1 MKCTECQTQNPEA
14 RKFCRECGTKLLI
27 ICPQCGFQNLPDDK
41 FCGECGQRLK
51 DALAVEKEVPETE
64 GERVHVTVLFSDLS
78 GYTAMSEKLDPE
90 ELKEITTN
98 IFSQIS
104 NVIDK
109 YEGFVE
115 KFVGDAVMALFGV
128 PKAHE
133 DDPIRAIRAA
143 REIHELVDSISPEV
157 EKAFGQPVSMH
168 TGINTGLVVTGKVDM
183 EKGTHGVAGDTINLA
198 SRLSSL
204 AKAGEILVGPDSYR
218 QAEGYFIFNRLEP
231 TKLKGKTKS
240 IVIYRVV
247 EETKVRSRFEAA
259 EQRGFTTFTGR
270 KQELTT
276 LRACLEKAIAGQ
288 GQLVTVVGEA
298 GIGKSRLLSE
308 FRDSLDREQITVLE
322 GRCQSYGTE
331 TPYLPMVNA
340 LRRGLN
346 LQEKDSPN
354 QLLEKTVANIR
365 AIDPALESYIPH
377 YLHLLSIPSHEYSML
392 QNLKGEELRSALQEA
407 LAAIL
412 TLNSRRKPM
421 VCIFEDW
428 HWRDEAS
435 DLALKHLVSVISSY
449 PLMLVV
455 LYRSEYVTSWDN
467 FEIHTPLVL
476 KLLGRPN
483 TEDILKSIFRADR
496 VPGGL
501 RDMIHEQTEGNP
513 LFIEEVSNSLVEQ
526 GVALVKNRQVALTR
540 SQEDLHLPDTVQ
552 AVITSRIDQLNEKA
566 QETLRLAS
574 VIGREFSRHIL
585 ERITPDPKLL
595 SKPLEEL
602 KALEVIQQTR
612 VLHEAEYIFKHV
624 LTQVVVYDRLLLRRR
639 KELHGLVGQA
649 IEEFYTDRLEERV
662 GILAYHYGRSE
673 HQDKAVKYALLAGDQ
688 AAALY
693 ANTEA
698 TNYFEQ
704 ALMKARALPA
714 SAKTERWQID
724 ATLKLA
730 AVGITRQDIER
741 DLKNLEEAHA
751 LAEKLTDETRLA
763 SVLYWLGRIYYVLFN
778 PKTAINYAKRSLEIA
793 DRLGDDVLAAPP
805 VNLMGRV
812 YWLISDYAQA
822 SRMLERSVD
831 QMRQLGNKTEESTA
845 LGFAGYVL
853 GHMGEFDR
861 ALLYADQGIQ
871 LAQEIQTPFAE
882 SAAFHYR
889 GCIRDQRGEWAQAIA
904 DYEKAKSIADEV
916 GDLFRL
922 QQLKM
927 YEGRAHTLNGDPD
940 GGRVFLEEDLALAK
954 QIGTNFGLARLK
966 SFLADCIF
974 RLGEIDAALSL
985 CQEAIGLAEESED
998 KFTIALAHRTLA
1010 EIFFR
1015 LEPSEPQKAER
1026 AILEAI
1032 RIQQESGAK
1041 PELARSYLIYAQ
1053 LLKRREEKE
1062 KAEEYFVKAIGMF
1075 EEMGMAWDLV
1085 QSEQVLRKYRL

>member
-1 MKCTECQTQNPEA
+1 
-14 RKFCRECGTKLLI
+14 
-27 ICPQCGFQNLPDDK
+27 
-41 FCGECGQRLK
+41 
-51 DALAVEKEVPETE
+51 
-64 GERVHVTVLFSDLS
+64 
-78 GYTAMSEKLDPE
+78 MSEKLDPE

-143 REIHELVDSISPEV
+143 REIHELVDSMSPEV
-157 EKAFGQPVSMH
+157 EKTIGQPISMH
-168 TGINTGLVVTGKVDM
+168 TGINTGLVVTGEVDM
-183 EKGTHGVAGDTINLA
+183 GKGTHGVAGDTINLA

-218 QAEGYFIFNRLEP
+218 QAEGYFVFSLLEP
-231 TKLKGKTKS
+231 TKLKGKAKS
-240 IVIYRVV
+240 IVPYRVV
-247 EETKVRSRFEAA
+247 EETTVRSRFEAA

-276 LRACLEKAIAGQ
+276 LGTCLEKAIGGQ

-308 FRDSLDREQITVLE
+308 FRRSLDREQITVLE

-340 LRRGLN
+340 LRRGLS

-354 QLLEKTVANIR
+354 QSLEKMVANIR

-377 YLHLLSIPSHEYSML
+377 YLHLLSIHSHEYSMP

-412 TLNSRRKPM
+412 TLNSRRKPT

-435 DLALKHLVSVISSY
+435 DLALKHLVSLIASY
-449 PLMLVV
+449 PLILVV
-455 LYRSEYVTSWDN
+455 LYRPEYVASWGSL
-467 FEIHTPLVL
+467 EIHTPLVL
-476 KLLGRPN
+476 KPLGRPN
-483 TEDILKSIFRADR
+483 TEDILKSIFHADR
-496 VPGGL
+496 VPRRL
-501 RDMIHEQTEGNP
+501 RDMIHERTVGNP

-526 GVALVKNRQVALTR
+526 GVVLVKNRQVALTR

-552 AVITSRIDQLNEKA
+552 AVISSRIDQLNEKA

-574 VIGREFSRHIL
+574 VIGREFSRRIL

-612 VLHEAEYIFKHV
+612 VLPEAEYIFKHV

-649 IEEFYTDRLEERV
+649 VEEFYTDRLEARA

-698 TNYFEQ
+698 TAYFEQ
-704 ALMKARALPA
+704 ALMKARSLPA
-714 SAKTERWQID
+714 SAKTQCWQID

-741 DLKNLEEAHA
+741 DLKNLEEAQA
-751 LAEKLTDETRLA
+751 LAEKLGDETRLA
-763 SVLYWLGRIYYVLFN
+763 RVLYWLGRIYYVLFN
-778 PKTAINYAKRSLEIA
+778 PQTAIDYAKRSLEIA
-793 DRLGDDVLAAPP
+793 DRLGDDVLAALP

-845 LGFAGYVL
+845 LGFAGYVF

-889 GCIRDQRGEWAQAIA
+889 GCIWDQRGEWAKAVA
-904 DYEKAKSIADEV
+904 DYEKAKGIADEV
-916 GDLFRL
+916 GDFFRL

-927 YEGRAHTLNGDPD
+927 FEGRAYTLNGDPD
-940 GGRVFLEEDLALAK
+940 GGRVFLEEGLALAK

-974 RLGEIDAALSL
+974 RLGEIDAAFSL
-985 CQEAIGLAEESED
+985 CQEAIGLAKKSED

-1010 EIFFR
+1010 EIFFH
-1015 LEPSEPQKAER
+1015 LEPSKPRKAER

-1041 PELARSYLIYAQ
+1041 PELARSYLSYAQ
-1053 LLKRREEKE
+1053 LFKHKEEKE
-1062 KAEEYFVKAIGMF
+1062 KAEEYFVKAVGMF
-1075 EEMGMAWDLV
+1075 KEMGMDWDLA
-1085 QSEQVLRKYRL
+1085 QSEQILRKL